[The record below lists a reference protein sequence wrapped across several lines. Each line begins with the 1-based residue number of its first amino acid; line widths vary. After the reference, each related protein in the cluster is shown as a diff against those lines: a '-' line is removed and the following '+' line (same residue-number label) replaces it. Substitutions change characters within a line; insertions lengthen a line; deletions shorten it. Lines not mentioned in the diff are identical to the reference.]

1 MKNTQSSPLA
11 RVPLPHPCDD
21 VVDWSL
27 NNGILDV
34 TLKLTPQGSAVES
47 NDDYDADEGDDDDD
61 EAPETPEVRI
71 DLGDDQD
78 EDDDGGIPIF

>member
-1 MKNTQSSPLA
+1 
-11 RVPLPHPCDD
+11 VPLPHPCDD

-47 NDDYDADEGDDDDD
+47 NDDDADEGDDDDGT
-61 EAPETPEVRI
+61 PETPDVRI